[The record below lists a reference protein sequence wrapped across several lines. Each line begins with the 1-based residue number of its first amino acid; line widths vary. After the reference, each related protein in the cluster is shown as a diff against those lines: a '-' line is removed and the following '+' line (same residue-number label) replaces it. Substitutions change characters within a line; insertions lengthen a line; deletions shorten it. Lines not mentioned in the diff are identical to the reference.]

1 MVCTHEKTNEP
12 TSLKE
17 KKKKKEGTGLS
28 INMPSLPNFFEKL
41 KKVKGGEASLILLGG
56 KCNVPKF
63 DGE

>member
-1 MVCTHEKTNEP
+1 
-12 TSLKE
+12 
-17 KKKKKEGTGLS
+17 
-28 INMPSLPNFFEKL
+28 MPSLPNFFEKL